1 MILDT
6 AQVVGGLLLL
16 FLGGGA
22 LVRGAVALARQ
33 LGISPLFVGLVVVG
47 FGTSMPELVVSLE
60 AALKGSPDVAV
71 GNVVGSN
78 IANILLILGAS
89 ALVYPIRYAP
99 KAVFRDSL
107 VMLAC
112 CLFLAGLTEFG
123 VIETWM
129 GAAMVASIVGLI
141 GYSYWSEKY
150 RGAPSGELHVHEAAE
165 FEDLSPKPWLI
176 VATLGGGFVC
186 LVGGANMLIVGAVD
200 IARSVGISEGV
211 IGLTLVALGTS
222 LPELATSMI
231 AALRKHSDIAVGNVL
246 GSNIFNILSVLG
258 LTAVVT
264 PIPISAELID
274 DAWIMAGVAVLLFSF
289 LVTGWRVT
297 RLVGAL
303 FLICYGGY
311 VAWLYDAF
319 PTV

>member
-1 MILDT
+1 MARRRGDGNRLAHYQAPCRRSRQSIEMILDT

-22 LVRGAVALARQ
+22 LVRGAVALARH
-33 LGISPLFVGLVVVG
+33 LGISPLFVSLVVVG

-71 GNVVGSN
+71 GNVIGSN

-89 ALVYPIRYAP
+89 ALVYPIRCAP
-99 KAVFRDSL
+99 QAVSRDSL

-112 CLFLAGLTEFG
+112 CFFLVGLTEFG

-150 RGAPSGELHVHEAAE
+150 RGAPSGELHLREAAE
-165 FEDLSPKPWLI
+165 FEDLFPKPWLM
-176 VATLGGGFVC
+176 VAALGGGFVC

-200 IARSVGISEGV
+200 IARLIGISEGV
-211 IGLTLVALGTS
+211 IGLTLEVT
-222 LPELATSMI
+222 P
-231 AALRKHSDIAVGNVL
+231 VL
-246 GSNIFNILSVLG
+246 GDGSDPNPGQCRN
-258 LTAVVT
+258 
-264 PIPISAELID
+264 D
-274 DAWIMAGVAVLLFSF
+274 
-289 LVTGWRVT
+289 R
-297 RLVGAL
+297 
-303 FLICYGGY
+303 
-311 VAWLYDAF
+311 
-319 PTV
+319 